1 MTIKELS
8 QLYYLN
14 REIEMLEEKLE
25 KLEARTTGASV
36 NMSGLPPTG
45 NASDRVGD
53 GYVMI
58 ADLKSKIQSRKA
70 AAQNEVNKL
79 YRYIDTI
86 QDSYIRQIIELRFV
100 SCLSWLQ
107 VALCI
112 GGNNTADSVRMAVNR
127 FLQNN

>member
-1 MTIKELS
+1 MTAKELS
-8 QLYYLN
+8 RLYYLN
-14 REIEMLEEKLE
+14 REIEMLEEKLK
-25 KLEARTTGASV
+25 KLEARATGSSA
-36 NMSGLPPTG
+36 NMSGFHSTG
-45 NASDRVGD
+45 GASDRIGD
-53 GYVMI
+53 SCVMI
-58 ADLKSKIQSRKA
+58 EILKNKIQSRKI

-100 SCLSWLQ
+100 SCLPWLQ

-127 FLQNN
+127 FLRNN